1 VAVTSGG
8 YSLFKGVQHQ
18 RGQEQI
24 KTELQKPHNVP
35 DNQAP
40 LSPSDKPK

>member
-24 KTELQKPHNVP
+24 KTELQKPHNVRDTQP
-35 DNQAP
+35 
-40 LSPSDKPK
+40 PSLAG